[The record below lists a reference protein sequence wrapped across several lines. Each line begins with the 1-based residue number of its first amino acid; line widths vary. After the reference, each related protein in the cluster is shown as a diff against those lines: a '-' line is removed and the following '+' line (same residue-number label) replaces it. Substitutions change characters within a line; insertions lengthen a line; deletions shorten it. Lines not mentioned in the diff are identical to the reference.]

1 MKRILSALAVS
12 GACLAGV
19 ALYPATNP
27 ATEANVASQEGTVYK
42 IDTLHSG
49 VFFQIRHMGVTNFV
63 GSFDKFDGSFNIDWE
78 SPENSFM
85 EIEVDAASVDSN
97 NEKRDG
103 HIKSN
108 DFFTVKQFP
117 KITFTGKTFKKTSD
131 ETMEIM
137 GDLTFLGMTKPVTVE
152 TTLVGVGNTRQGY
165 KMGIDS
171 TFTIKRTDFG
181 NSTYVEEGALG
192 DEVTLWVN
200 LAGVRQDG

>member
-1 MKRILSALAVS
+1 MKRSLTALMIA
-12 GACLAGV
+12 GACVAGV

-27 ATEANVASQEGTVYK
+27 STEANIASQEGTVFK

-85 EIEVDAASVDSN
+85 DISVDAASVDSN

-117 KITFTGKTFKKTSD
+117 EMTFVGQTFKKTSD
-131 ETMEIM
+131 DRMEII
-137 GDLTFLGMTKPVTVE
+137 GDLTFLGVTKPVTVE
-152 TTLVGVGNTRQGY
+152 TKLVGEGSTRQGY

-171 TFTIKRTDFG
+171 TFSFKRTDFG
-181 NSTYVEEGALG
+181 NSTYVKEGALG
-192 DEVTLWVN
+192 DEVTIWVN